1 MTMLLVTHEMGFAE
15 EIADRVIFM
24 DAGRVVED
32 SEPHRIFRNPSSE
45 RTRAF
50 LRAVLER

>member
-1 MTMLLVTHEMGFAE
+1 MSFARDVS
-15 EIADRVIFM
+15 DRVIFM
-24 DAGRVVED
+24 EKGRIVED
-32 SEPHRIFRNPSSE
+32 GEPSVIFRNPASE